1 MNPTLT
7 PDLVTDL
14 RELLAFP
21 FMVNAL
27 EAGMIVAVLATVAG
41 WFVVLRRQSFAGHTL
56 SVMAFPGASG
66 AALIGAPIA
75 LGYYAV
81 CAAAALALALPGTA
95 GARGGRRRGAETAV
109 TGTVQTVGLAAG
121 FLFLSLN
128 ASLLGAPDALLFGT
142 FLGITQGQVLGLL
155 AVALVTLAV
164 LAAIGRPLLFASVD
178 RDGARAGG
186 VPVTVLDVAFLI
198 LLAVAIAATSQITGA
213 LLSFALLIA
222 PPAAARHLTR
232 SPGRSLLL
240 SVALGVLTVWLALA
254 LAYFTIYPV
263 GFYVTTIAL
272 AVYGLARL
280 TGRER

>member
-1 MNPTLT
+1 MNPTLA
-7 PDLVTDL
+7 PDLITDL

-21 FMVNAL
+21 FMVHAL
-27 EAGMIVAVLATVAG
+27 EAGTIVAVLAATAG
-41 WFVVLRRQSFAGHTL
+41 WFVVLRRQAFAGHTL

-66 AALIGAPIA
+66 AALIGAPVA
-75 LGYYAV
+75 LGYYV
-81 CAAAALALALPGTA
+81 LCAAAALALALPGA
-95 GARGGRRRGAETAV
+95 ASARGGRRRGGETAV

-121 FLFLSLN
+121 FLFLSLD

-155 AVALVTLAV
+155 AVALGALAM

-186 VPVTVLDVAFLI
+186 VPVTALDIAFLL

-222 PPAAARHLTR
+222 PPAAAQRLTR
-232 SPGRSLLL
+232 SPGRGLLL
-240 SVALGVLTVWLALA
+240 SVGLGVLTVWLALA
-254 LAYFTIYPV
+254 LAYFSVYPV
-263 GFYVTTIAL
+263 GFYVTTIAI
-272 AVYGLARL
+272 AVYGVARL
-280 TGRER
+280 VGRGR